1 LPLDRLIHIIL
12 GESETAKGL
21 TKSGLHY
28 FKAFEEYYKAGKIAD
43 VFISGT
49 TTALRNLDEIK
60 DAIKAGKD
68 IKYVDQTV
76 KSKALAEGLSESQ
89 AITKATANQKSYFN
103 IDASV
108 ADILKVLTDSSGWVI
123 ESGNLF
129 KKTVQVGSVTQTVKV
144 AIKELDTKNPV
155 YNLTKIITAYGKY

>member
-1 LPLDRLIHIIL
+1 
-12 GESETAKGL
+12 
-21 TKSGLHY
+21 LHY

-108 ADILKVLTDSSGWVI
+108 ADILKVLTDSSGWVRENPI
-123 ESGNLF
+123 GNLL
-129 KKTVQVGSVTQTVKV
+129 KKSVNIGGVTQTVYV
-144 AIKELDTKNPV
+144 AIDRVFFATNPV
-155 YNLTKIITAYGKY
+155 YNLEKIVTAYGKY

>member
-1 LPLDRLIHIIL
+1 L

-68 IKYVDQTV
+68 IKYVDQTI

-108 ADILKVLTDSSGWVI
+108 ADILKVLTDSSGWAI

-144 AIKELDTKNPV
+144 AINGANASNQIYDIS
-155 YNLTKIITAYGKY
+155 KIWTVYGKY